1 MQKHEFA
8 EIFKL
13 SKEDVQ
19 RMVDLSRKA
28 QNLGLSAEPEVGLFF
43 LTDMPANCVSHDVFF
58 VIDNML
64 YDQHTGAEPN
74 RSPLGDMTYVPDWD
88 AAYAWVCG
96 HGWRLSSAVHDEN
109 GISVILTNGD
119 NQIKGT
125 ALSGRV
131 AMIEAAVQA
140 VETTKSKTN
149 K

>member
-13 SKEDVQ
+13 TKEDVQ

-43 LTDMPANCVSHDVFF
+43 LTDMPVNCGSHDVFF

-64 YDQHTGAEPN
+64 YDQHTGAEPG
-74 RSPLGDMTYVPDWD
+74 RSPLGEMTYVPDWD
-88 AAYAWVCG
+88 AAYAWAHG
-96 HGWRLSSAVHDEN
+96 HGWRLKSAVHDET
-109 GISVILTNGD
+109 GITITLGNGD
-119 NQIKGT
+119 RIVNGKSN
-125 ALSGRV
+125 SGRL
-131 AMIEAAVQA
+131 AMIEAVVQA
-140 VETTKSKTN
+140 VESEKSKAV